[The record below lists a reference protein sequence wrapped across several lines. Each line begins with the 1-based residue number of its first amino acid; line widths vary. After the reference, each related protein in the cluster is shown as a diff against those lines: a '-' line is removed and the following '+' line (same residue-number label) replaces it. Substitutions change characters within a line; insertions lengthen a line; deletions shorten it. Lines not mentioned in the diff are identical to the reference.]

1 MGLAGGHACAPISH
15 SCIILRICKHHVRAE
30 LTEGYQRKWPSEDS
44 PGAIFMP
51 FPNGLST
58 SLITNSCG
66 RGMQNDI
73 VLTGNFAFK
82 RLEP

>member
-1 MGLAGGHACAPISH
+1 MALGGLS
-15 SCIILRICKHHVRAE
+15 
-30 LTEGYQRKWPSEDS
+30 
-44 PGAIFMP
+44 GAIFMP

-66 RGMQNDI
+66 QGMQNDI